1 MSVNNIQANIQN
13 AEQYKIRKQTE
24 TKQAEELQS
33 QIQQAEQA
41 AQEIRQLDEYDKAHP
56 VGEEVEG
63 IYSVSHDEAGNLK
76 VNYKQPVSKTE
87 DSSEEKETM
96 QVRAD
101 EKADAPKSAGAA
113 PAAGKSEENS
123 ESESDDD
130 DDEEEI
136 EKLKAQR
143 DAIKQQLNRAA
154 DEETKAALRA
164 QLQSIEMQ
172 IALKS
177 SSND

>member
-1 MSVNNIQANIQN
+1 MSVNNIQANVQS

-41 AQEIRQLDEYDKAHP
+41 AQEIRQLDEYDKANP

-63 IYSVSHDEAGNLK
+63 IYSVSHDEDGNLK

-87 DSSEEKETM
+87 NSSEEKETM
-96 QVRAD
+96 QVKAN
-101 EKADAPKSAGAA
+101 EKAEKSGGAA
-113 PAAGKSEENS
+113 PAAASKAEESS
-123 ESESDDD
+123 ESDSDDD
-130 DDEEEI
+130 DSEEEI

-143 DAIKQQLNRAA
+143 DAIKQQLNRAS

-177 SSND
+177 SSTD

>member
-1 MSVNNIQANIQN
+1 MSVNNIQANVQS

-24 TKQAEELQS
+24 TKQAEDLQS
-33 QIQQAEQA
+33 QIQQ
-41 AQEIRQLDEYDKAHP
+41 AQEIRQLDEYDKANP

-63 IYSVSHDEAGNLK
+63 IYSVSHDEDGNLK

-87 DSSEEKETM
+87 NSSEEKETM
-96 QVRAD
+96 QVKAN
-101 EKADAPKSAGAA
+101 EKAEKSGGAA
-113 PAAGKSEENS
+113 PAAASKAEESS
-123 ESESDDD
+123 ESDSDDD
-130 DDEEEI
+130 DSEEEI

-177 SSND
+177 SATN

>member
-1 MSVNNIQANIQN
+1 MSVNNIQANVQSS
-13 AEQYKIRKQTE
+13 EQYKIRKQTE

-63 IYSVSHDEAGNLK
+63 IYSVSHDESGNLK

-87 DSSEEKETM
+87 DSSDEKETM
-96 QVRAD
+96 QIKAN
-101 EKADAPKSAGAA
+101 EKAGAPKSSGEA
-113 PAAGKSEENS
+113 PAAGKAEESS
-123 ESESDDD
+123 ESESEDDD
-130 DDEEEI
+130 NEEEI

-143 DAIKQQLNRAA
+143 ETIKQQLNRAS
-154 DEETKAALRA
+154 DEETKAALRT
-164 QLQSIEMQ
+164 QLQSLEMQ

-177 SSND
+177 SSVD

>member
-1 MSVNNIQANIQN
+1 MSVNNIQANVQN
-13 AEQYKIRKQTE
+13 TEQYKIRKQTE

-33 QIQQAEQA
+33 QIQLAEQA

-63 IYSVSHDEAGNLK
+63 IYSVSHDESGNLK
-76 VNYKQPVSKTE
+76 IDYKQPTSKTE
-87 DSSEEKETM
+87 DSQEKQDKKETM
-96 QVRAD
+96 AVKAN
-101 EKADAPKSAGAA
+101 EKSGEAKGGAA
-113 PAAGKSEENS
+113 PAAKTDESS
-123 ESESDDD
+123 ESDSSDDD
-130 DDEEEI
+130 DDEL
-136 EKLKAQR
+136 EKLKQQR
-143 DAIKQQLNRAA
+143 DAIKQQLNRAS

-177 SSND
+177 AGTD